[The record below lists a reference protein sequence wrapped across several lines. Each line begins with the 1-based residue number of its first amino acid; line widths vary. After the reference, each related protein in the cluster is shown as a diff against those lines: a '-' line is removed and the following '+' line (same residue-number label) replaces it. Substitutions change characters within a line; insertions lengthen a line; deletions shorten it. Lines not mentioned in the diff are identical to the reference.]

1 MSSYSGFPEV
11 PNSITNPNVLEKNAI
26 DNESPLSFSKF
37 TSIVGYFFGGDIRS
51 YYNSYIK
58 TWNTLANNKDD
69 VNREDILSRYKNF
82 IKEIALSYST
92 IEEEDYLS
100 KINYD
105 DPRDLEA
112 SIPFFT
118 KKIKEIAKYY
128 EDKREDVKNQSIKN
142 KIMGT
147 SLGLKNTIREFTLN
161 YIENLPDAPI
171 KYDLDNIRETL
182 TVEIDEFFDTFPTY
196 FDQEPDENIYDYK
209 DFDYGLNIFLK
220 TDDELIEE
228 VFGNVSEELR
238 ELKELGTLFDLKR
251 RETKKYMGND
261 FFFLS
266 TGDTSTNFLSGI
278 LFESDA
284 PVKNF
289 FNQNYPTTATT
300 PKKKLKSI
308 DEIGFF
314 KPQKSGIL
322 LLDGKRTSF
331 QIDASKLSPNSLY
344 YFSNPLQSGN
354 SEFLEIVVD
363 TEGLGKNS
371 TSGMAVAEPS
381 ISKNDTT
388 FHGYYSEPYLDNEQ
402 RYFQEIFNRGYIKDL
417 KRDIYGNIY
426 GLFSDD
432 DNFKL
437 TIDNVTDNTV
447 KSLIL
452 NGHTF
457 YDNLYGEG
465 FAFDYTVED
474 DQPINFTTRSGLS
487 ANTGNFTELSGR
499 YTLFG
504 RYFSPYQELSDPRS
518 DNIQYDYYDG
528 GFIFSGDD
536 PLSSDLDEFPD
547 NNLYFYTLLLEAGV
561 HTTSPLQRALNDPLF
576 PSLTADATQSFIPD
590 NVNTFDINGG
600 RITDDFVF
608 DYSFQTPLYYYD
620 NTVLNDSIMGSIV
633 EYDVD
638 SFISRRN
645 LNGLIFVK
653 NISTGK
659 VDTLTN
665 SIPYLS
671 SIYNNQTLSEIDDS
685 VVRFEVLGDVLS
697 LETNNYFTLFKIGY
711 DGDSFIDP
719 KNSPIIHTI
728 NTTNF
733 DVVSERFSYNGD
745 IYYNKLTSI
754 TPLSTSMIFDLNFYS
769 FNTKNFSQRLINTE
783 TITISSGNVGY
794 SNLSNPTLTYKKS
807 LNVFNTSVMLK
818 DQNHIFDILDI
829 NYKTSPYKI
838 NHIKIHKNQSESF
851 SNLTTTT
858 LSILSSQNTTS
869 NPNYLLAI

>member
-1 MSSYSGFPEV
+1 MSNYSGFPEV
-11 PNSITNPNVLEKNAI
+11 PNSITNSNVLERNAI
-26 DNESPLSFSKF
+26 DIESPLSFSKF
-37 TSIVGYFFGGDIRS
+37 NSVVSYFFGGDVKA
-51 YYNSYIK
+51 YYDSYIK
-58 TWNTLANNKDD
+58 AWNAFANNKDNVNKED
-69 VNREDILSRYKNF
+69 VLNRYKNF

-100 KINYD
+100 KIDYD
-105 DPRDLEA
+105 DPLDLEA

-118 KKIKEIAKYY
+118 KKIKEISKYY
-128 EDKREDVKNQSIKN
+128 ENKREDVKNQPIKN
-142 KIMGT
+142 KIVGT

-171 KYDLDNIRETL
+171 KYDLNNIRETL
-182 TVEIDEFFDTFPTY
+182 TVEIDEFFDTYPTY
-196 FDQEPDENIYDYK
+196 FDQEPDEKIYDYK
-209 DFDYGLNIFLK
+209 DFDYGLEIFLK
-220 TDDELIEE
+220 TDDVLIDE
-228 VFGNVSEELR
+228 VFGEVSEELR
-238 ELKELGTLFDLKR
+238 ELKELSNLFDLKR
-251 RETKKYMGND
+251 RETEKYMGND

-266 TGDTSTNFLSGI
+266 TGDTSTNFLSGK
-278 LFESDA
+278 LFESIN

-289 FNQNYPTTATT
+289 FNQNYPTTAST
-300 PKKKLKSI
+300 PNKKLKSI

-314 KPQKSGIL
+314 KPQKSGII
-322 LLDGKRTSF
+322 LLDGERTSF
-331 QIDASKLSPNSLY
+331 QIDTSKLSPNSLY
-344 YFSNPLQSGN
+344 YFSDPLQSGN
-354 SEFLEIVVD
+354 SDFLEIIVD

-371 TSGMAVAEPS
+371 TSGIAASEPS

-402 RYFQEIFNRGYIKDL
+402 RYFQEIFNRGYVKDL

-437 TIDNVTDNTV
+437 TIDTTTEKTV

-474 DQPINFTTRSGLS
+474 DQPNNFTTRSGLS
-487 ANTGNFTELSGR
+487 SNTGDFSELSGR

-504 RYFSPYQELSDPRS
+504 RYFAPYDELSDPRS
-518 DNIQYDYYDG
+518 NNIQYEYYDG

-536 PLSSDLDEFPD
+536 PISSDLDLFPD
-547 NNLYFYTLLLEAGV
+547 NNLYYYTLLLEAGV

-576 PSLTADATQSFIPD
+576 PSLTADATQSIIPD
-590 NVNTFDINGG
+590 DIDTFNLNGG

-608 DYSFQTPLYYYD
+608 DYSFQTPNYYYD
-620 NTVLNDSIMGSIV
+620 DTVLNGSIIGNIID
-633 EYDVD
+633 YDVD

-645 LNGLIFVK
+645 LAGVVFVK

-665 SIPYLS
+665 SVPYLS
-671 SIYNNQTLSEIDDS
+671 SIYNTQTLSEINDS

-697 LETNNYFTLFKIGY
+697 LETDNYFTIFKIGY
-711 DGDSFIDP
+711 DGDNFIDP
-719 KNSPIIHTI
+719 KNSPIIHNI
-728 NTTNF
+728 NTTDF
-733 DVVSERFSYNGD
+733 DVVSERFAYNGD
-745 IYYNKLTSI
+745 IFYNKLMST
-754 TPLSTSMIFDLNFYS
+754 TPLSAVMEFAVNFYS
-769 FNTKNFSQRLINTE
+769 FNAKNFTRRLINTE
-783 TITISSGNVGY
+783 TFSLSSGDVAY
-794 SNLSNPTLTYKKS
+794 SNLSKPTLIYKTP
-807 LNVFNTSVMLK
+807 LNVFNMSTILK
-818 DQNHIFDILDI
+818 DQNHLFDILDI
-829 NYKTSPYKI
+829 NYKTVPYKI
-838 NHIKIHKNQSESF
+838 NHVKVHKNQSESF

-858 LSILSSQNTTS
+858 LDILSSQNTAS
-869 NPNYLLAI
+869 PDPYLLVI